1 MIELIIISTIIISL
15 CISGIAIKILVK
27 KNGEF
32 AGTCA
37 SNNPLINNKNEP
49 CSYCGAAPNEN
60 CKSKKSGESEETKLS
75 KPEVI

>member
-1 MIELIIISTIIISL
+1 MIEIIITSIILISL
-15 CISGIAIKILVK
+15 CVSGIAIKILVK

-37 SNNPLINNKNEP
+37 SNNPLINNDNEP
-49 CSYCGAAPNEN
+49 CSYCGATPNED
-60 CKSKKSGESEETKLS
+60 CKSKKSAESEETNFS